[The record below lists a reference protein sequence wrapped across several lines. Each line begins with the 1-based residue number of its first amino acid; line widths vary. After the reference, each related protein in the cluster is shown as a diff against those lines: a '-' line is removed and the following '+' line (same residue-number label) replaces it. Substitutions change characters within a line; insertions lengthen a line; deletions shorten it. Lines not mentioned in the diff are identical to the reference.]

1 MTEENNNQWQLVE
14 FNNLKVIGMFNGKV
28 TKKSLNYPS
37 IRTDYIISP
46 LMLLQDYEKGRIKGC
61 TNNNLS
67 FLKTNEDIDTKYYLP
82 GHWQKLGEKNEIIE
96 TKEYLSHSDIKTF
109 DSLISGDVVSF
120 EANISYQYA
129 KVKEDIVTKYGIETI
144 NYIVIKECFIDNIKN
159 VCKHE
164 ENGADIK
171 IKKLINSLN

>member
-1 MTEENNNQWQLVE
+1 
-14 FNNLKVIGMFNGKV
+14 
-28 TKKSLNYPS
+28 
-37 IRTDYIISP
+37 
-46 LMLLQDYEKGRIKGC
+46 MLLQDYEKGRIKGC

-82 GHWQKLGEKNEIIE
+82 GHWQKLEEKNEIIE